1 METKE
6 KILNNYYTLFEQSSV
21 SRLQLANT
29 VSLLGDYYDNFLLDV
44 APRVGKS
51 ILTVGLINKWLTP
64 ESKILILSTANST
77 NSQWLENITQ
87 YNPHL
92 LDKVDLYCYQSLHK
106 IDREKYD
113 IICLDEYDGAF
124 TEKRWF
130 QLQEFE
136 PKHWIAMSGTLEEE
150 HIDAFRDLTKRKFF
164 NIKVSFQQAVSW
176 GILPQPKI
184 YSVALEMNDTKSYL
198 VFYAGKD
205 KKKKNEIVEFRD
217 RWASLKNSKV
227 NTLIKCTER
236 QYHEL
241 ICNEFER
248 WKTYEDEFNLPVEER
263 SDKLRFLQERGFNQ
277 TTCRDMK
284 MRVGNERKKF
294 FADIKNRHFKKL
306 FSQLPQ
312 GSRVLVFCNDT
323 AQADLLNE
331 QFSVHSNKPD
341 SIELVE
347 QFNNKQI
354 DKLFSIKMLERG
366 VDFKDVDYLVIIQ
379 SSMKQ
384 GGQIQKFARSGLS
397 VAPKTILFYYP
408 GTQDEKY
415 VQEFLKQFK
424 PEWIIQKKI

>member
-1 METKE
+1 MNYETL
-6 KILNNYYTLFEQSSV
+6 ILQSKVSIEDFVRSV
-21 SRLQLANT
+21 GELSFHQH
-29 VSLLGDYYDNFLLDV
+29 FLLNLP
-44 APRVGKS
+44 PRFGKS
-51 ILTVGLINKWLTP
+51 RVSTELINKWVTE
-64 ESKILILSTANST
+64 ESKILILSGANST
-77 NSQWLENITQ
+77 NNQWLENLQ
-87 YNPHL
+87 SYNPHL
-92 LDKVDLYCYQSLHK
+92 LDITDVYCYQSLHK

-113 IICLDEYDGAF
+113 IICLDEADLITGERF
-124 TEKRWF
+124 K
-130 QLQEFE
+130 QLLEFN
-136 PKHWIAMSGTLEEE
+136 PDHWIAMSGTLEEE
-150 HIDAFRDLTKRKFF
+150 DTDLFRQLTKNKFF
-164 NIKVSFQQAVSW
+164 NVEVQFQKAVDW
-176 GILPQPKI
+176 GILPEPKI
-184 YSVALEMNDTKSYL
+184 YAVKLEFDDTKPYL
-198 VFYAGKD
+198 IYYASKD
-205 KKKKNEIVEFRD
+205 KKKKNEIVEYRFRWD
-217 RWASLKNSKV
+217 SLKNKKV
-227 NTLIKCTER
+227 NTLIKCTEL

-248 WKTYEDEFNLPVEER
+248 WKGYEQEFNLEPDER
-263 SDKLRFLQERGFNQ
+263 SDTINFLISKGFSQ
-277 TTCRDMK
+277 STCRDKK
-284 MRVGNERKKF
+284 MRLGNERKKF

-331 QFSVHSNKPD
+331 EFSVHSNKPD

-347 QFNNKQI
+347 QFNTKQI

-397 VAPKTILFYYP
+397 VAPKTILFYYG

-424 PEWIIQKKI
+424 PEWIIHKTL